1 MTRAT
6 RKKAVLTKVASP
18 SLPDPL
24 SIPYRT
30 IAEYIAHWIRE
41 RIAQRLLAPG
51 TRLREARIARELQ
64 TSRAPVREAIGQLAR
79 EGLVTK
85 RPNQSARIVE
95 LSEPMLREVAS
106 LRSMLE
112 SYGASLSLDRLDAQG
127 LHVLTGIVQTM
138 QHAAKRGEFS
148 RVVEQDYAFHD
159 CLMKA
164 AGHQLLY
171 EMWSRMGAQVR
182 LLVSGTNHMDRDLR
196 SIARTH
202 ARILAAIRTKNR
214 ERTHQLIGM
223 HLSAMFERFIAQVV
237 VGDPAERLRERRGSN
252 RGGVTRR
259 SVRGRK
265 AGRSAG

>member
-1 MTRAT
+1 MPSAT

-24 SIPYRT
+24 SIPHRT

-51 TRLREARIARELQ
+51 ARLREARIARELQ
-64 TSRAPVREAIGQLAR
+64 TSRAPVREAISQLAR

-106 LRSMLE
+106 LRTILE

-127 LHVLTGIVQTM
+127 LQVLTGIVQTM

-148 RVVEQDYAFHD
+148 RVIEQDYAFHD

-164 AGHQLLY
+164 GGHQLLY
-171 EMWSRMGAQVR
+171 EMWSGLSAQVR
-182 LLVSGTNHMDRDLR
+182 LLVSGTNHMDQDLR

-202 ARILAAIRTKNR
+202 ARILAAIRTKDR

-223 HLSAMFERFIAQVV
+223 HLNEMLERFIARVV
-237 VGDPAERLRERRGSN
+237 VGDRAERLHEQQGSDPGEVS
-252 RGGVTRR
+252 RQ
-259 SVRGRK
+259 SVRGQEV
-265 AGRSAG
+265 GRADG

>member
-1 MTRAT
+1 MPRET
-6 RKKAVLTKVASP
+6 RKRAVLAQVASP
-18 SLPDPL
+18 SLTDSL
-24 SIPYRT
+24 AIPYRT
-30 IAEYIAHWIRE
+30 IAEYIAHWIRD
-41 RIAQRLLAPG
+41 RIAKRALAPG
-51 TRLREARIARELQ
+51 ARLREARIARELQ
-64 TSRAPVREAIGQLAR
+64 TSRAPVREAISQLAR

-106 LRSMLE
+106 LRTILE

-127 LHVLTGIVQTM
+127 LQVLTGIVQTM

-148 RVVEQDYAFHD
+148 RVIEQDYAFHD

-164 AGHQLLY
+164 GGHQLLY
-171 EMWSRMGAQVR
+171 EMWSGLSAQVR
-182 LLVSGTNHMDRDLR
+182 LLVSGTNHMDQDLR

-202 ARILAAIRTKNR
+202 ARILAAIRTKDR

-223 HLSAMFERFIAQVV
+223 HLSSMFERFIAQVV
-237 VGDPAERLRERRGSN
+237 VGDPAKRLRERRGSN
-252 RGGVTRR
+252 RGGATRR
-259 SVRGRK
+259 SVRGRE